1 MPEPTFEFV
10 IGATHQ
16 PRRQTLALHLLIS
29 FVLFAVGIFCL
40 VMYWFT
46 GISPN
51 FKMAIGAFGLFGLLC
66 FLGGIAVYAL
76 SISVVR
82 RERSATVL
90 RVLELLLLAGGAGLF
105 FLNGWIV
112 PAVLFGILAALA
124 IVAALYEI
132 KAPADTVIQ
141 ISGEGVFRKG
151 GLKST
156 HLRWRELQQ
165 VLYRRGIL
173 TIDCV
178 DNRLFQY
185 TVQAPQ
191 IDGPLFETFC
201 ADQIARAVPNRRQ
214 SNW

>member
-1 MPEPTFEFV
+1 MSESTFQFV

-51 FKMAIGAFGLFGLLC
+51 FKMAIGAFGFFGALC
-66 FLGGIAVYAL
+66 FAGGIAVYAL

-82 RERSATVL
+82 RARYATLL
-90 RVLELLLLAGGAGLF
+90 RVLELLLLAGGAVLF
-105 FLNGWIV
+105 FLNDWIV
-112 PAVLFGILAALA
+112 PAVLSGILAGLA

-132 KAPADTVIQ
+132 KTPADTVIQ
-141 ISGEGVFRKG
+141 ISGEGVFRKA

-165 VLYRRGIL
+165 VLYRRSIL

-178 DNRLFQY
+178 DNRLYQY
-185 TVQAPQ
+185 PVQAPQ
-191 IDGPLFETFC
+191 IDGPLFEAFC
-201 ADQIARAVPNRRQ
+201 ADQIAQALPDRQ
-214 SNW
+214 KANW